1 MTVTPAAQL
10 WLAGFQLHGVKVL
23 CMITMCH
30 TAWSHSPACM
40 CFADDI
46 LGITSSPTKRR
57 SSTDYVCRPVVL
69 THPTRDLPHI
79 HIHSNSHLQTV
90 VEGIEDSRGG
100 PDNLVQ
106 SEASEGVHGISHF
119 CNSILLPSDSQNWN
133 VNFDLRRNTVVNL
146 AEQTQLASALEE
158 EANSDSHCSEKGPQ
172 LSQTL
177 ENDEEEEDEEEEG
190 EEGEGDCT
198 VTGLSHLAPRTKRV
212 IILQNHEGTFV
223 SVGKEM
229 NKTATEESAH
239 GEGSPAS

>member
-1 MTVTPAAQL
+1 
-10 WLAGFQLHGVKVL
+10 
-23 CMITMCH
+23 
-30 TAWSHSPACM
+30 M

-90 VEGIEDSRGG
+90 VERTEDSRGG
-100 PDNLVQ
+100 PENLVQ

-133 VNFDLRRNTVVNL
+133 VNFDLRRNTLMNL
-146 AEQTQLASALEE
+146 PEQTQLASALEEE
-158 EANSDSHCSEKGPQ
+158 EANSDSHCSEKGLQ

-177 ENDEEEEDEEEEG
+177 ENEEEEEKEEGEEEEEEG
-190 EEGEGDCT
+190 EEEGEEGEGEEEEGDCT
-198 VTGLSHLAPRTKRV
+198 VTGLSHLAPRTRKGV
-212 IILQNHEGTFV
+212 IILQKHEGTFV

-229 NKTATEESAH
+229 NKTATEESGH